1 MFVDLR
7 FITAKWEAGLCG
19 AFCEAVNV
27 AATILGLSGIL
38 ALAVMAAGDDSAIER
53 TLYYIAKPI
62 AFISVYFAH
71 YALKDE
77 DSPIPYKTHAVIGI
91 LSMRPQPCR
100 CQTPDGTDAAEG
112 KASYGAAIAEKGADT

>member
-1 MFVDLR
+1 MLLYGSALFEGLSL
-7 FITAKWEAGLCG
+7 ITVEWEAGIGG

-27 AATILGLSGIL
+27 AVTILGLSGIL
-38 ALAVMAAGDDSAIER
+38 ALAVMAAGGDFAIER
-53 TLYYIAKPI
+53 TLYYIARTI
-62 AFISVYFAH
+62 AFISAYFTH

-91 LSMRPQPCR
+91 LSMRPPPCR

-112 KASYGAAIAEKGADT
+112 KA